1 MSHLV
6 LSVMVCAF
14 CLCPLA
20 SRAQEAGCYD
30 KAQTQLELNSCA
42 GAEYAVVDS
51 ELNRVYKGILEKYKG
66 DPKFIAKLRAAQR
79 EWLKYRD
86 AEFEAKFPHADEGKT
101 VQHYGSIFP
110 MCAAQYRA
118 QLTRERI
125 DKLRVWLDGIEEGD
139 ACAGSVDIKE

>member
-1 MSHLV
+1 MSRLV
-6 LSVMVCAF
+6 LSMMVCAC
-14 CLCPLA
+14 CLLPLT

-42 GAEYAVVDS
+42 DAEYAAADS
-51 ELNRVYKGILEKYKG
+51 ELNRVYKSILEKYKQ

-101 VQHYGSIFP
+101 IQYYGSVFP

-118 QLTRERI
+118 ELTRERI

-139 ACAGSVDIKE
+139 VCTGSVDIKE